1 MSSAATALQAD
12 SLPLSHQ
19 GSPPLTLLYLIRNQV
34 LQILPHITVQ
44 LLSRVQLVV
53 TPWTAARQASLSIT
67 NSQSLRKLMSI
78 KSVMPHIIG
87 FAKI

>member
-19 GSPPLTLLYLIRNQV
+19 GSPPLTLLHLIRIQV
-34 LQILPHITVQ
+34 LHILPHITVQ

-87 FAKI
+87 FVET